1 MLISGRVCGLLLVCL
16 AACSSPESNKDPVFE
31 AKFQNEKRIG
41 EEAITKR
48 QIRDAEYVVDAAS
61 RKMLLLEISQLATRK
76 AASPDTRYTAQNVTA
91 QTTTLLGGL
100 KALAQQKSITLPT
113 GLSEAQGTQA
123 GELTA
128 LNGAAFDQKYQEV
141 LSAVLDTDEDAADNI
156 KDDAYDADLRAI
168 AAQHVTVLQD
178 LDRAANALHDK
189 LKP

>member
-1 MLISGRVCGLLLVCL
+1 MLVSSRISALLLICL
-16 AACSSPESNKDPVFE
+16 VACSSPESNKDPVFE

-61 RKMLLLEISQLATRK
+61 RKMLLLEISQLAARK
-76 AASPDTRYTAQNVTA
+76 AAAPDTRYTAQNVTA
-91 QTTTLLGGL
+91 QATTLLGNL
-100 KALAQQKSITLPT
+100 KTLAQQKSITLPA
-113 GLSEAQGTQA
+113 GLGEAQGKQA

-128 LNGAAFDQKYQEV
+128 LNGAAFDQKYQEIV
-141 LSAVLDTDEDAADNI
+141 SAVLDTDEDAAEDI
-156 KDDAYDADLRAI
+156 RDDAYDADLRTT

-178 LDRAANALHDK
+178 LARALDALHDK

>member
-1 MLISGRVCGLLLVCL
+1 MPVSSRISTLLLIGL
-16 AACSSPESNKDPVFE
+16 GACSSPESNKDPIFE

-48 QIRDAEYVVDAAS
+48 QIRDAEYVVDAVS
-61 RKMLLLEISQLATRK
+61 RKMLLLEVSQLAARK

-91 QTTTLLGGL
+91 QATTLLGSL
-100 KALAQQKSITLPT
+100 KTLAQQKSITLPA
-113 GLSEAQGTQA
+113 GLSESQGKQA

-141 LSAVLDTDEDAADNI
+141 VSAVLDTDEDAADDM
-156 KDDAYDADLRAI
+156 KDDAYDADLRTT

-178 LDRAANALHDK
+178 LDRALAALHDK